1 MTIDDAIVR
10 AELRQDYPAFP
21 WKSTKEMQE
30 FYALCDTALRLV
42 KAMNEVYGLEEHH
55 D

>member
-1 MTIDDAIVR
+1 MTIDEAIVR

-21 WKSTKEMQE
+21 WKSDKEMKA
-30 FYALCDTALRLV
+30 FYALSAAALRLA
-42 KAMNEVYGLEEHH
+42 KAMNEVCELEEHR